1 MIYLNDV
8 SKGGETEFTKID
20 KRFKPLRGNAI
31 IWNNL
36 NEDGSTNENTM
47 HQAHPV
53 IEGEKVIITKWFNK
67 ASTNL
72 QDKIELN
79 KHVKTYTKKGFKKTK
94 LNKELHL
101 AISKYYFENKENLE
115 NEYVA
120 GNFIE
125 SDKNIVPSL
134 LFGTTNRVKTKNP

>member
-20 KRFKPLRGNAI
+20 KKFKPLRGNAI

-53 IEGEKVIITKWFNK
+53 IEGEKVIITKWFRQ
-67 ASTNL
+67 ASPNL

-101 AISKYYFENKENLE
+101 AISKYYFENE
-115 NEYVA
+115 
-120 GNFIE
+120 
-125 SDKNIVPSL
+125 KN
-134 LFGTTNRVKTKNP
+134 